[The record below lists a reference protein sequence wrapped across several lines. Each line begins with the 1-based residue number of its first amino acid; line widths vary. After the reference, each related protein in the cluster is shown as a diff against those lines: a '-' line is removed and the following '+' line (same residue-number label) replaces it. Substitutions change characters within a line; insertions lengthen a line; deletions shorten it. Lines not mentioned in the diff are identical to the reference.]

1 MTQKPKILIT
11 NDDGIYAPGI
21 KMLWQALADY
31 ADLTI
36 IAPSGDQSGMGLAIT
51 LRSPLQVEAVD
62 WERGTPA
69 WKVNGTPADCV
80 KLALGV
86 ILPHK
91 PDLIVSGI
99 NRGSNSGRTVLYS
112 GTVGGAIEGAL
123 RRVPGIAFSLED
135 ANHPNFASIAHH
147 IFPIVQ
153 HVIDNPLPV
162 GTILNVNFPFDT
174 SDIKGMKLARQ
185 GQSYWIDQPDQRI
198 HPEGS
203 PYFWLA
209 GRWSDHAEH
218 EESDVALLQKGYIT
232 AVPIHIDELTDHDV
246 ITAQQ
251 ENFGKLFKG
260 SLKDVESK

>member
-1 MTQKPKILIT
+1 MKQKPKILIT
-11 NDDGIYAPGI
+11 NDDGIHAPGI
-21 KMLWQALADY
+21 KALWQALADH

-36 IAPSGDQSGMGLAIT
+36 IAPAGDQSGMGLAIT
-51 LRSPLQVEAVD
+51 LRTPLQVEPVE
-62 WERGTPA
+62 WERGTQA

-86 ILPHK
+86 ILSQK

-135 ANHPNFASIAHH
+135 ANNPNFEAISHH
-147 IFPIVQ
+147 ILPIVH
-153 HVIDNPLPV
+153 HVLENPLPT
-162 GTILNVNFPFDT
+162 GTILNVNFPFDPK
-174 SDIKGMKLARQ
+174 DIKGMKLARQ
-185 GQSYWIDQPDQRI
+185 GQSYWIDQPDQRV
-198 HPEGS
+198 HPEGN

-209 GRWSDHAEH
+209 GKWSDHDEH

-232 AVPIHIDELTDHDV
+232 AVPIHVDELTDHDV
-246 ITAQQ
+246 IAQHQ
-251 ENFGKLFKG
+251 HRFEKLFKG
-260 SLKDVESK
+260 PLESIETK